1 MTEEARTEALSQL
14 IYKCAKEA
22 FLELFK
28 NKEHYYNCV
37 LLAPAEGYAP
47 HKNVPSGLPKDLEF
61 YLENYHSIVFF
72 PKAPYSIKIV
82 GLTEFE
88 RANKV
93 LIGEEH
99 KEDMSH
105 NWFLIA
111 DDSNSQY
118 ITIDL
123 SKDRWGYCYDSF
135 WDRYGVVGEQAI
147 IAKSFTEL
155 LERIY
160 ACKGQQWYWLNS
172 AFISYGDAYDAI

>member
-1 MTEEARTEALSQL
+1 MRKINEIIVEIERDKECMVQKLS
-14 IYKCAKEA
+14 I
-22 FLELFK
+22 
-28 NKEHYYNCV
+28 
-37 LLAPAEGYAP
+37 P
-47 HKNVPSGLPKDLEF
+47 HKNVPSGLPEDLTF

-72 PKAPYSIKIV
+72 PEAPYSIKIV

-160 ACKGQQWYWLNS
+160 ACKGQQWYWLQED
-172 AFISYGDAYDAI
+172 FISYADAYDAI